1 MQLRNIVTMD
11 FRNDKQQAPAEG
23 FIDSGNGDALVDDPD
38 RIAQYRAIGLAE
50 GLQEG
55 SDADVLWAW
64 QWLSDHP
71 DVTNRLQDWFARHII
86 ELKELGRI
94 K

>member
-1 MQLRNIVTMD
+1 MVERGG
-11 FRNDKQQAPAEG
+11 AERLV
-23 FIDSGNGDALVDDPD
+23 NLADALVDDPAH
-38 RIAQYRAIGLAE
+38 ITKYRAIGLAE

-55 SDADVLWAW
+55 SEAEVLWAW

-71 DVTNRLQDWFARHII
+71 EVTNRLQEWFSGRVA
-86 ELKELGRI
+86 ELKEMGHI